1 MNLVG
6 SSWVRISTMPPLAS
20 VTSLSLIKAPPRT
33 QCPQTQDPKYRMTG
47 GFFFD
52 SFHLALVPFPL
63 DSPLLLCPQLF
74 TFVSVVYVCAWF
86 MWLYHAIP
94 HFIPLRQDLSLN
106 WGLHFLR
113 VEAKQKQFSC
123 LSAPELPWQ
132 PCVEQPAWC
141 VGVGIQTLILMIT
154 QQSTLNC
161 WACLQLQHCSFCV
174 LLLFNPSHL
183 SWVFCWLYSTVTNT

>member
-106 WGLHFLR
+106 L
-113 VEAKQKQFSC
+113 
-123 LSAPELPWQ
+123 EL
-132 PCVEQPAWC
+132 
-141 VGVGIQTLILMIT
+141 T
-154 QQSTLNC
+154 
-161 WACLQLQHCSFCV
+161 V
-174 LLLFNPSHL
+174 LLGYLPVNLGDPAAVCTAGSSATQITSVSQSFTITGNL
-183 SWVFCWLYSTVTNT
+183 SQDMQTMTCVYQFKRQKKIGRSKTPTD